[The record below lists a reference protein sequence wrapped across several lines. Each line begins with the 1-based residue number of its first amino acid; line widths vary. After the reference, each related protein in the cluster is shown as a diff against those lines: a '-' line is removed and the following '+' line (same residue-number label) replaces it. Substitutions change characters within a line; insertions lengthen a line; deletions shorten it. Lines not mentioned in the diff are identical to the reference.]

1 MAIIVQLPDG
11 RRVQFPDGMSREEMR
26 TAMLKLPKQAE
37 TPDTPR
43 SSFGRVL
50 GLGARGAVEGVGD
63 TLDMFSAPNP
73 AFTLARSLR
82 AFKPELTEKMLRP
95 TRAGEIVADAIDL
108 PSAETDGEKLGV
120 AAVRGAASAL
130 PTLGAGAALRA
141 AGAAPKLASFL
152 TAAPAEQI
160 ASGAASGAAS
170 EAVRQNGGGT
180 GAQIAAGL
188 AAGILPGTLSFGGRA
203 AGRTAAA
210 GARAVEALSEGG
222 QHRIAAENLRS
233 LASHPEELVRKLEN
247 AEGEIV
253 PGSRPTLGQ
262 VAEDSGLAVAEKG
275 RANIG
280 GKYLARYNQQKD
292 AQLEEAGKILSS
304 LERRS
309 EARNAAFDKRSRAQ
323 AERFPQMDE
332 NVVEELDSLLPNGPS
347 DAPESTYGMA
357 LRPIYEKQYQDFKS
371 RVTDAYEAID
381 PEGAT
386 RFNLA
391 PLRDAFAET
400 MDQGRFAPQM
410 PADVRNFM
418 RELDEAVSN
427 GQTASYRELQ
437 NIRSTLTDLAFSAQQ
452 KGEPNL
458 HRIAQGMK
466 RKLDEYL
473 ETAADYADEAVIPQ
487 PGSAAYR
494 AAKQEASAIAKAN
507 VAADSPFWDSVWKH
521 LDADSLARDFPDA
534 RRELADLHGR
544 GLFARKGEGVP
555 IDELA
560 DSLKIQGF
568 LAPDADSS
576 TLVEL
581 LKSKVR
587 PKGRAAAELDTVL
600 DGMAQYGA
608 GFTPEQAQAFNR
620 AKAMRREQGALF
632 ENDFN
637 ERMSRG
643 LLRDDQIPGNYF
655 KPGPAGDSAAKDFLR
670 AFGDDP
676 TARALMHGFIV
687 EKFRKEALKNGVLDV
702 KVMEKWLKNHNDALW
717 NFPET
722 KKQLENLVAAQKLV
736 NQTKS
741 EALAN
746 LEARRVANAGRDKL
760 GAQIVSRGKDWK
772 PRLGQREL
780 TGDFEDM
787 VRKSGLLSEGE
798 ILRTKSLQKA
808 AEQMRR
814 MDALSKVRGSPTAQ
828 NLATQSIM
836 DTLLGQSLGRGKQGM
851 AKAGWRGMLAG
862 PVNWA
867 IPKIYGSADA
877 RINELIDQAFLDPQF
892 ALELLKTYK
901 PFTPEVSLG
910 GVFKNQV
917 KGAATSSARSL
928 LDLLYEEEPKKKK

>member
-1 MAIIVQLPDG
+1 MRIAHNPKTGEYLGLQGGEWKPLRIAENKAGERLYLDVDG
-11 RRVQFPDGMSREEMR
+11 WKPLNAG
-26 TAMLKLPKQAE
+26 KAE

-50 GLGARGAVEGVGD
+50 GLVARGAVEGVGD

-73 AFTLARSLR
+73 AFILARSLR

-152 TAAPAEQI
+152 TAAPVEQI

-222 QHRIAAENLRS
+222 QHRIAAENLRGM
-233 LASHPEELVRKLEN
+233 ASHPEELVRKLEN
-247 AEGEIV
+247 MEGEIV

-275 RANIG
+275 RRN
-280 GKYLARYNQQKD
+280 
-292 AQLEEAGKILSS
+292 
-304 LERRS
+304 
-309 EARNAAFDKRSRAQ
+309 RNAAFIEREVEQGAARSADLQ
-323 AERFPQMDE
+323 ASADRLSQYSGVDTP
-332 NVVEELDSLLPNGPS
+332 
-347 DAPESTYGMA
+347 DADLGAA
-357 LRPIYEKQYQDFKS
+357 LRNVYDERYAAQRKA
-371 RVTDAYEAID
+371 VTDAYEAID

-418 RELDEAVSN
+418 RELDETVSN

-473 ETAADYADEAVIPQ
+473 ETAADYADEAVTPQ

-507 VAADSPFWDSVWKH
+507 VTADSPFWDSVWKH

-587 PKGRAAAELDTVL
+587 PKGRAAAELDNVL
-600 DGMAQYGA
+600 DGVAQYGA

-676 TARALMHGFIV
+676 TARATMREYV
-687 EKFRKEALKNGVLDV
+687 VRKFRRAALDQNG
-702 KVMEKWLKNHNDALW
+702 KVNLTRMKKWMADHASALR
-717 NFPET
+717 NFPELRGEL
-722 KKQLENLVAAQKLV
+722 QAIVDRMA
-736 NQTKS
+736 S
-741 EALAN
+741 DIG
-746 LEARRVANAGRDKL
+746 RV
-760 GAQIVSRGKDWK
+760 
-772 PRLGQREL
+772 L
-780 TGDFEDM
+780 TMD
-787 VRKSGLLSEGE
+787 SLS
-798 ILRTKSLQKA
+798 A
-808 AEQMRR
+808 
-814 MDALSKVRGSPTAQ
+814 VRGSPTAQ

-867 IPKIYGSADA
+867 IPKLYGPADA

-910 GVFKNQV
+910 GVFKNQA